1 MRLELRNITIK
12 DVRFGAKTEVQGD
25 VLYVNKQE
33 MVDALKDERLAS
45 IDVDIAKPN
54 EATRIVPV
62 KDVIEPRVKVEGSG
76 GIFPGFVGK
85 VDMVGSGVT
94 HVLKGVAVVTTGKIV
109 GFQEGIIDMSG
120 PGAQYTPFS
129 ETLNVVVVAQ
139 PVAGLLQHDHEAALR
154 TMGLKAAAYLG
165 EAGRHAKPTQTEI
178 FDCPPLPQ
186 ALKQF
191 PSLPKVAYVYMLQS
205 QGLLHDTYVYGIDA
219 KRTLP
224 TFIYPT
230 EVMDGAIVSGNCV
243 SACDKNT
250 TFHHQ
255 NSPVI
260 HELLARHGKDYNF
273 IGVVV
278 TNENVTLSDKERSSN
293 FTAKLVEWLG
303 VDAAI
308 ISEEGFGNPDAD
320 LMMNCVK
327 LEKKG
332 IKTVLVTD
340 EYAGQDGASQSL
352 ADADPLADAV
362 ITAGNANAVIVL
374 PPMKKVIGHVE
385 VADVIAGGWY
395 GSLAADGSITAE
407 IQVITGSTNELGF
420 SKLTAKG
427 V

>member
-76 GIFPGFVGK
+76 GMFPGFVGK

-362 ITAGNANAVIVL
+362 VTAGNANAVIVL